1 MLTSLSVIEQMVCF
15 DVEFE
20 VNRKWCTVS
29 AELVMD
35 LKSSDDEVSKKAM
48 EKADCFIA
56 ALEEPCRTK
65 VNRTSINTTPSRQ
78 DSLVKAYILYLP
90 RIDAQSHLWPTSL
103 WIWTRNLKK
112 HLLLFPCLFYR
123 IYRTVVQVSMRGHF
137 SLPHTEVNIA

>member
-1 MLTSLSVIEQMVCF
+1 MVCF

-20 VNRKWCTVS
+20 VNRERCTVS

-48 EKADCFIA
+48 ENADRFIA
-56 ALEEPCRTK
+56 ALEEPCTTK

-90 RIDAQSHLWPTSL
+90 GIDAQSPL
-103 WIWTRNLKK
+103 
-112 HLLLFPCLFYR
+112 
-123 IYRTVVQVSMRGHF
+123 
-137 SLPHTEVNIA
+137 